1 MWHRSGGCR
10 CEVGAVWWGGLAGGA
25 GSSWRG
31 KDVSDRNV
39 TLVATLVGRAQ
50 GGRVGASSEGAPM
63 GSAAR
68 GLKAPW
74 GAVMGGSDRAQ
85 SEGSVVKSRNLD
97 RVGFGM
103 HLWVWYV
110 LTLTLSTALTLR
122 IS

>member
-1 MWHRSGGCR
+1 M
-10 CEVGAVWWGGLAGGA
+10 VDAIWWGGLAGGA
-25 GSSWRG
+25 GGSWRG
-31 KDVSDRNV
+31 EGESDRGV
-39 TLVATLVGRAQ
+39 TLVARVVGRARTR
-50 GGRVGASSEGAPM
+50 RVGASSEGAPM
-63 GSAAR
+63 RSAAR

-74 GAVMGGSDRAQ
+74 GAVMSGSDRAQ

-110 LTLTLSTALTLR
+110 LTLTLPTALTLR